1 MHDGTRIDMQ
11 RAALK
16 AWTDHRSDGDSV
28 AMLAVTNETV
38 HTLNRAAQVVRGTAG
53 ELDRD
58 HYVNASNCRVHV
70 GDEIVTRRNDR
81 TLHTDQEVMVR
92 NRALWTVTDIHGDG
106 SVTARNADGT
116 VELPADYVAAF
127 VELGYAQ
134 TVHAAQGATV
144 DHCLLV
150 VDGPIDGRAL
160 YVGMTRGADSNH
172 VYVAVEAN
180 QAGRDVLDAALVA
193 DWTDVPAI
201 EVRAEFAARP
211 VTPFATKPPE
221 QPAVGLSA
229 DELRAVHAEHRAL
242 YALNLPVRAQQLQR
256 LERDDIADRRDLRAA
271 HTQRDA
277 ITRRLATVTAQR
289 AVLPAFGHK
298 TERLQLDRDIKKL
311 QQQRVAV
318 SRDIPRLEQRL
329 EQRGPELAAQRQWA
343 ADHDGLAARER
354 ELDRAEPRCR
364 RPRPR
369 RNPRHTHLP
378 VAQPRAGA
386 RRPEPPNRV
395 GARRRHHRAVPRPP
409 RHHRPRPRPRPPTRP
424 SPQPDLAFEQ
434 QRIAHQ
440 AHQVHELCIKPTIER
455 DLGLSLGL

>member
-1 MHDGTRIDMQ
+1 MQ
-11 RAALK
+11 RATLK
-16 AWTDHRSDGDSV
+16 AWSDHRGDGDSV

-53 ELDRD
+53 DLDRD
-58 HYVNASNCRVHV
+58 HYVNASNSRVHV

-81 TLHTDQEVMVR
+81 TLHTDQGVMVR
-92 NRALWTVTDIHGDG
+92 NRALWTVTDIDGDG

-180 QAGRDVLDAALVA
+180 QVGRDVLDAALVA

-201 EVRAEFAARP
+201 EVRAEFAARI
-211 VTPFATKPPE
+211 VTPFAPKPPE
-221 QPAVGLSA
+221 EAAAGLSA

-242 YALNLPVRAQQLQR
+242 YALNLSGRAQQLQR
-256 LERDDIADRRDLRAA
+256 LEREHLVDGRDLRAA

-298 TERLQLDRDIKKL
+298 TERVQLDRDIKKL
-311 QQQRVAV
+311 QQERVAV

-343 ADHDGLAARER
+343 ADYDGLAIRER
-354 ELDRAEPRCR
+354 ELDHALSRD
-364 RPRPR
+364 
-369 RNPRHTHLP
+369 
-378 VAQPRAGA
+378 AGA
-386 RRPEPPNRV
+386 RGHVAARDTPTYLSRRLGPVPDDPN
-395 GARRRHHRAVPRPP
+395 HRTAWERAAGTIEQYRTLHDITDPDRALG
-409 RHHRPRPRPRPPTRP
+409 
-424 SPQPDLAFEQ
+424 PQPDRSLEPDLAFEQ
-434 QRIAHQ
+434 QRIALQ
-440 AHQVHELCIKPTIER
+440 AHQVHELTIER
-455 DLGLSLGL
+455 DVGHRLGL